1 MKAFVPYSYYLC
13 WTPLNL
19 HYYGIEFKKTA
30 HPSNLWVSYFSSSK
44 LVKYTRAYHGEP
56 DIIEV
61 RKIFDSADK
70 ARNWEHKVLKRL
82 KVTQRKDWLNP
93 TDHISFSLESCRKK
107 KPGNGKSKKPNN
119 GGYFK
124 GLTKENCPSLL
135 KISLKMR
142 KPKSKEHKL
151 HLKWSEERKEQFK
164 LINPMNNKDSRDKIS
179 IALTGRQNPWN
190 IERNKINPPAFG
202 KHWIQ
207 KRTGI
212 RYNKEVA
219 I

>member
-44 LVKYTRAYHGEP
+44 LVKYTRAYHG
-56 DIIEV
+56 
-61 RKIFDSADK
+61 
-70 ARNWEHKVLKRL
+70 
-82 KVTQRKDWLNP
+82 
-93 TDHISFSLESCRKK
+93 
-107 KPGNGKSKKPNN
+107 
-119 GGYFK
+119 
-124 GLTKENCPSLL
+124 
-135 KISLKMR
+135 
-142 KPKSKEHKL
+142 
-151 HLKWSEERKEQFK
+151 
-164 LINPMNNKDSRDKIS
+164 
-179 IALTGRQNPWN
+179 
-190 IERNKINPPAFG
+190 